1 MINILNLQNKIFS
14 QNIQSLQQC
23 RLLNLSTNP
32 LKPLSADT
40 VSFSAR
46 KYDVKREDGSWGKYI
61 QKYPLAKD
69 NSYKIVYYSNV
80 SSEYPE
86 GVPYPPNHVQF
97 TQPIDIQKGLDICE
111 QHMYGF
117 EEWELKDKEQIKI
130 LKEFLQ
136 TCDELKD
143 EKLVSLMDAMNN
155 TLVLELEGNRVLKM
169 VKYNPFPEGRNFEPS
184 FDLPVLSDVY
194 SHKGYYMFVQEK
206 ADTDDIDS
214 DALDSVIE
222 RIEEA
227 GYEPYD
233 IIGNEMQ
240 VGWSEIKQDY
250 MLLDTECAR
259 VKS

>member
-1 MINILNLQNKIFS
+1 MINIFNIQNKITP
-14 QNIQSLQQC
+14 QNIQPFQQK

-32 LKPLSADT
+32 LKPLAKDT

-46 KYDVKREDGSWGKYI
+46 KYDVEREKGCWGKYI
-61 QKYPLAKD
+61 QSFQTPD
-69 NSYKIVYYSNV
+69 DDSYKVVYYSDV
-80 SSEYPE
+80 STEYPE

-97 TQPIDIQKGLDICE
+97 KKPIDLSKGLDVCE

-130 LKEFLQ
+130 LKEFIQ

-143 EKLVSLMDAMNN
+143 EKLVSLMDAMNS
-155 TLVLELEGNRVLKM
+155 TIVLELEGNRVLKM
-169 VKYNPFPEGRNFEPS
+169 IKYNPFPDGRKFEPS

-214 DALDSVIE
+214 EALDSVIE
-222 RIEEA
+222 RIEAA

-250 MLLDTECAR
+250 MLLDTECAK

>member
-1 MINILNLQNKIFS
+1 MINILNLQNKIIS
-14 QNIQSLQQC
+14 QNIQPVQHC

-32 LKPLSADT
+32 LKPLSEDT

-46 KYDVKREDGSWGKYI
+46 KYDVEREKGSWGKYT
-61 QKYPLAKD
+61 QSFKTPEND
-69 NSYKIVYYSNV
+69 NYKVVYYSDV

-86 GVPYPPNHVQF
+86 GVPYPPSHVQF
-97 TQPIDIQKGLDICE
+97 KEPIDIQKGLDICE

-117 EEWELKDKEQIKI
+117 EEWQLKDIEQVKI
-130 LKEFLQ
+130 LKEFIQ

-143 EKLVSLMDAMNN
+143 EKLVSLMDAMNS
-155 TLVLELEGNRVLKM
+155 TIVLELEGNRVLKM
-169 VKYNPFPEGRNFEPS
+169 IKYNPFPVGRNFEPS